1 MSVDLTAN
9 LLVVDDERGIRLL
22 CGDVLRRAGHQVTL
36 AETGEEALALATAA
50 GAAFDLILCDVN
62 LPGLGGIEVLSRLRV
77 ERPDALIILIT
88 GFPSIEDAV
97 RGMKQGARD
106 YVTKPF
112 SPDELRL
119 VVARALEERELRREN
134 QRLRHELAFGNL
146 VGRSPK
152 MQELFASIEKVARAE
167 TTVLLGGESGTGKEL
182 VARALH
188 YHGPRAARPFV
199 AVNCG
204 ALVGS
209 LLESELFGHV
219 RGAFTGADRPKKGL
233 FVAAHGGTLFLDEIG
248 ELQQE
253 LQPKLLRVLQDGEV
267 KPIGGVETARVDVR
281 VIAATN
287 RDLAA
292 LVAGGRF
299 REDLYYRLNVIALHI
314 PPLRER
320 REDIPLL
327 VEHFVARAAEKARR
341 PRPALADEAVA
352 WLEAQRWPG
361 NVRELKNAIERAV
374 VLGGDVLGVGDFAT
388 APAAPAAPAAP
399 DQSEYTFAK
408 TSLED
413 LERLHIERILALCDG
428 QKARAAAIL
437 GINRT
442 TLWKKL
448 RQYGVE

>member
-1 MSVDLTAN
+1 VGVTAN
-9 LLVVDDERGIRLL
+9 ILVVDDERGIRLL
-22 CGDVLRRAGHQVTL
+22 CGDVLRGAGHKVTL
-36 AETGEEALALATAA
+36 AETGEEAVALATARD
-50 GAAFDLILCDVN
+50 AAFDVVLCDVN
-62 LPGLGGIEVLSRLRV
+62 LPGIGGIDVVTRLRA
-77 ERPDALIILIT
+77 ERPESLVILIT

-119 VVARALEERELRREN
+119 VVTRALEERELRREN
-134 QRLRHELAFGNL
+134 QQLRHELAFGNL

-188 YHGPRAARPFV
+188 YHGSRAARPFV

-248 ELQQE
+248 ELQPE

-267 KPIGGVETARVDVR
+267 KPIGGVDTTRVDVR
-281 VIAATN
+281 LIAATN

-292 LVAGGRF
+292 LVGAGRF

-327 VEHFVARAAEKARR
+327 VEHFVARAAEKAHR
-341 PRPALADEAVA
+341 PRPAISDEAVA

-374 VLGGDVLGVGDFAT
+374 VLGGDILGAADFAG
-388 APAAPAAPAAP
+388 APAAPAPAPEAP
-399 DQSEYTFAK
+399 TSDYEFAR

-413 LERLHIERILALCDG
+413 LERRHIERILALCDG

>member
-1 MSVDLTAN
+1 
-9 LLVVDDERGIRLL
+9 
-22 CGDVLRRAGHQVTL
+22 
-36 AETGEEALALATAA
+36 
-50 GAAFDLILCDVN
+50 
-62 LPGLGGIEVLSRLRV
+62 
-77 ERPDALIILIT
+77 
-88 GFPSIEDAV
+88 
-97 RGMKQGARD
+97 
-106 YVTKPF
+106 
-112 SPDELRL
+112 
-119 VVARALEERELRREN
+119 
-134 QRLRHELAFGNL
+134 
-146 VGRSPK
+146 

-248 ELQQE
+248 ELVPE

-267 KPIGGVETARVDVR
+267 KPIGGVETTRVDVR

-292 LVAGGRF
+292 LVGSGRF

-314 PPLRER
+314 PPLRDR

-327 VEHFVARAAEKARR
+327 VEHFVARVAEKARR

-352 WLEAQRWPG
+352 WLEVQRWPG

-388 APAAPAAPAAP
+388 APSAPTVQAAP
-399 DQSEYTFAK
+399 DQGDYTFSR
-408 TSLED
+408 TSLEE
-413 LERLHIERILALCDG
+413 LERLHIQRILALCEG